1 MVNYRRVRLAGGTY
15 FFTLTLK
22 DRRSDLLVRHVAL
35 LREAMGRV
43 RQRQPFDLLAAV
55 IMPDHLHLLMQ
66 LPNGDSNYSV
76 RLRDFKA
83 LFVKSLRA
91 AGEPIGLDARGGAD
105 IWQSRFWEHVIRGER
120 DLATHIDYIH
130 FNPVKHGLVGRVADW
145 PYSSFH
151 RVVRQGL
158 LPLDWGA
165 GVGVEIEGDD

>member
-1 MVNYRRVRLAGGTY
+1 MVNYRRVRLAGGSY

-22 DRRSDLLVRHVAL
+22 DRRSDLLIRHAAL
-35 LREAMGRV
+35 LREALRRV
-43 RQRQPFDLLAAV
+43 KQGKSFELLAVV
-55 IMPDHLHLLMQ
+55 ILPDHLHLLMQ
-66 LPNGDSNYSV
+66 LPEGDSNYSA

-105 IWQSRFWEHVIRGER
+105 IWQSRFWEHAIRDER

-130 FNPVKHGLVGRVADW
+130 FNPVKHGLVERVADW

-151 RVVRQGL
+151 RFVRQGL
-158 LPLDWGA
+158 LRPDWGA
-165 GVGVEIEGDD
+165 GGGVDVAGDG

>member
-1 MVNYRRVRLAGGTY
+1 MVNYRRARLGGGSY

-35 LREAMGRV
+35 LREALGRV
-43 RQRQPFDLLAAV
+43 RQRNPFDLLAAV
-55 IMPDHLHLLMQ
+55 VMPDHLHLLMQ
-66 LPNGDSNYSV
+66 LPDGDSNYSA

-105 IWQSRFWEHVIRGER
+105 IWQSRFWEHAIRDAR
-120 DLATHIDYIH
+120 DLAAHIDYIH
-130 FNPVKHGLVGRVADW
+130 FNPVKHGLVQRVVDW

-151 RVVRQGL
+151 RFVSQGV
-158 LPLDWGA
+158 LPVDWA
-165 GVGVEIEGDD
+165 GGEGIDIAGDD